1 MTPLFRKFLGINWL
15 LVLTMLGLL
24 VFGLFA
30 INSAT
35 AFRLENEPELAGKW
49 QGQMHNMFIGLG
61 AFFVAALIDYRWIKW
76 AALPMYLGSI
86 GLLLIL
92 KATGEEVSGA
102 VSWLDLPGLPR
113 FQPSQVAIMSGI
125 LLLAVILGE
134 LPKRHR
140 IFRYASVRIS
150 LVGIVAAL
158 PALLVLKEPDIGSFA
173 VWGPVVGAML
183 LVGAI
188 PFRYLIVMTLLALI
202 AMPIVYFFGLKDY
215 QKERIETF
223 VNMLTNKRVDEQG
236 AGWVPKHNMI
246 AIGSAGFE
254 GKGYKGDRLE
264 EGQRTITEMGFV
276 PSTVAINDFIFVVI
290 AEQFGF
296 LGASVLIGA
305 FTLLLLQVL
314 LVAFNARDQT
324 GRLVAV
330 GLCAQ
335 VFFHAFMNIGMCIL
349 LVPITGLPLPLVSF
363 GGTFVIIIMF
373 MLGMTQSV
381 WIHRH
386 SVLEEAPKAKPEF
399 RG

>member
-24 VFGLFA
+24 VFGLFS
-30 INSAT
+30 IHSST
-35 AFRLENEPELAGKW
+35 YFRLADEPELAGKW
-49 QGQMHNMFIGLG
+49 QDQMQKMFLGVG

-76 AALPMYLGSI
+76 AALPAYVGSI
-86 GLLLIL
+86 GLLLLL
-92 KATGEEVSGA
+92 KVTGEEVSGA
-102 VSWLDLPGLPR
+102 VSWLELGPLR
-113 FQPSQVAIMSGI
+113 FQPSQVAITAGI

-134 LPKRHR
+134 LPKMHR
-140 IFRYASVRIS
+140 IFRYAPVRIA
-150 LVGIVAAL
+150 LAGIVTAI
-158 PALLVLKEPDIGSFA
+158 PAVIILQEPDIGSFA
-173 VWGPVVGAML
+173 VWGPVFGAML

-188 PFRYLIVMTLLALI
+188 PFRYLIVMVLIGLI
-202 AMPIVYFFGLKDY
+202 AMPLAYFFGLKEY
-215 QKERIETF
+215 QKERIETY
-223 VNMLTNKRVDEQG
+223 VNMLTDKRVDEQG

-254 GKGYKGDRLE
+254 GKGYKGSRLP
-264 EGQRTITEMGFV
+264 EGENTIKEMGFV

-290 AEQFGF
+290 AEEHGF
-296 LGASVLIGA
+296 LGASILIGA
-305 FTLLLLQVL
+305 FVMLLLQIL
-314 LVAFNARDQT
+314 LVAYHARDQM
-324 GRLVAV
+324 GRLLAV

-335 VFFHAFMNIGMCIL
+335 IFFHAFMNIGMCIL

-381 WIHRH
+381 WVNRH
-386 SVLEEAPKAKPEF
+386 AVIEEAPKPKPEF